1 MSAVGRYVSPRGGV
15 LQDRAGDPVTILAS
29 LTTTYLQSAEPAL
42 EALMDEPEAMDVL
55 PSQERA
61 AASKALCERQM
72 PCYRTGTHRTAQ
84 DGTNGPGRASLRGRE
99 STRPHQMDGA
109 TRTP

>member
-61 AASKALCERQM
+61 AASKALCERQRPCYP

-84 DGTNGPGRASLRGRE
+84 DGTNGPGRAS
-99 STRPHQMDGA
+99 
-109 TRTP
+109 